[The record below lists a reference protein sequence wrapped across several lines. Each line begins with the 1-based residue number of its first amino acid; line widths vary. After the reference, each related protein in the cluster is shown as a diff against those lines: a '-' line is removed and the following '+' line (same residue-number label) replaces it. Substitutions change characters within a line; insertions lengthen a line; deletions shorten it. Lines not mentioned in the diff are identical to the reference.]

1 VFLQALEHEGV
12 LRAFLRRY
20 APDPADVEELL
31 QETYARLLGEAESA
45 LPEKES
51 VRACVLRLAH
61 DVVREWLRQRGV
73 VSLAAVADLESLGVL
88 DEGTQVASIVGTEEE
103 LARLAEA
110 VAELPEECRR
120 AYTLRMVYEFT
131 VPEIA
136 ARLRLS
142 EDQVEEHLA
151 LGVQRC
157 AEVLFDRPRVLTEKR
172 AASVTH
178 IRRVKRP

>member
-1 VFLQALEHEGV
+1 
-12 LRAFLRRY
+12 
-20 APDPADVEELL
+20 
-31 QETYARLLGEAESA
+31 
-45 LPEKES
+45 
-51 VRACVLRLAH
+51 
-61 DVVREWLRQRGV
+61 
-73 VSLAAVADLESLGVL
+73 
-88 DEGTQVASIVGTEEE
+88 
-103 LARLAEA
+103 
-110 VAELPEECRR
+110 
-120 AYTLRMVYEFT
+120 MVYEFT